1 MAFFKF
7 RFPGAK
13 TGAEAKAQPPLES
26 VEGMRRRARHRLI
39 GAAVLVLVAVVG
51 FPLVFDTQPRPV
63 AVDVPILIPDKTKVK
78 PLALPSTG
86 AETKAGAPAPVV
98 AASEAARKEAPPPAP
113 AASKPPQVA
122 AQASLDAK
130 EEIVT
135 GNADSKPPKA
145 PVKPASSA
153 VTGEVKREPAP
164 APKAETK
171 AEPKAEAKAPAAK
184 PADDGNRARALLD
197 GKDAAKPAAADAGR
211 FIVQVGAFAD
221 ADKARE
227 ARLKVE
233 RAGVTTYTQVVE
245 TPEGKRTRVRVGP
258 FSSKA
263 EAEKAAAKI
272 RGLDLPAAILTL

>member
-1 MAFFKF
+1 M
-7 RFPGAK
+7 
-13 TGAEAKAQPPLES
+13 
-26 VEGMRRRARHRLI
+26 I

-63 AVDVPILIPDKTKVK
+63 AVDVPILIPDKAKVK

-98 AASEAARKEAPPPAP
+98 SASEAARKEAPPTAP
-113 AASKPPQVA
+113 AAPKPPQVA

-130 EEIVT
+130 EEIVS

-164 APKAETK
+164 APKAETRT
-171 AEPKAEAKAPAAK
+171 EPKAPAAK
-184 PADDGNRARALLD
+184 LADDGNRARALLD
-197 GKDAAKPAAADAGR
+197 GKDEAKPVAADAGR
-211 FIVQVGAFAD
+211 FIVQIGAFAD

>member
-197 GKDAAKPAAADAGR
+197 GKDAAKPTAADAGR

>member
-1 MAFFKF
+1 
-7 RFPGAK
+7 
-13 TGAEAKAQPPLES
+13 
-26 VEGMRRRARHRLI
+26 
-39 GAAVLVLVAVVG
+39 
-51 FPLVFDTQPRPV
+51 
-63 AVDVPILIPDKTKVK
+63 
-78 PLALPSTG
+78 
-86 AETKAGAPAPVV
+86 
-98 AASEAARKEAPPPAP
+98 
-113 AASKPPQVA
+113 VA

-197 GKDAAKPAAADAGR
+197 GKDAAKPTAADAGR

>member
-1 MAFFKF
+1 
-7 RFPGAK
+7 
-13 TGAEAKAQPPLES
+13 
-26 VEGMRRRARHRLI
+26 
-39 GAAVLVLVAVVG
+39 
-51 FPLVFDTQPRPV
+51 
-63 AVDVPILIPDKTKVK
+63 
-78 PLALPSTG
+78 
-86 AETKAGAPAPVV
+86 
-98 AASEAARKEAPPPAP
+98 
-113 AASKPPQVA
+113 
-122 AQASLDAK
+122 
-130 EEIVT
+130 
-135 GNADSKPPKA
+135 
-145 PVKPASSA
+145 
-153 VTGEVKREPAP
+153 VKREPAP

-197 GKDAAKPAAADAGR
+197 GKDAAKPTAADAGR

>member
-13 TGAEAKAQPPLES
+13 TGAEATAQPPLES

-98 AASEAARKEAPPPAP
+98 SASEAARKEAPPTAP
-113 AASKPPQVA
+113 AAPKPPQVA

-197 GKDAAKPAAADAGR
+197 GKDEAKPAAADAGR
-211 FIVQVGAFAD
+211 FIVQIGAFAD

>member
-7 RFPGAK
+7 RLPGSK
-13 TGAEAKAQPPLES
+13 AETRTSSPGPAES
-26 VEGMRRRARHRLI
+26 IEGLRRRARHRLI
-39 GAAVLVLVAVVG
+39 GAAVLVLVAVIG

-63 AVDVPILIPDKTKVK
+63 AVDVAIQIPDRNKVK
-78 PLALPSTG
+78 PLTVAS
-86 AETKAGAPAPVV
+86 APVD
-98 AASEAARKEAPPPAP
+98 AASTPQAPVGSTTAQVPAR
-113 AASKPPQVA
+113 
-122 AQASLDAK
+122 ASLDAK
-130 EEIVT
+130 EEIVS

-164 APKAETK
+164 APKAETRT
-171 AEPKAEAKAPAAK
+171 EPKAPAAK
-184 PADDGNRARALLD
+184 LADDGNRARALLD
-197 GKDAAKPAAADAGR
+197 GKDEAKPVAADAGR
-211 FIVQVGAFAD
+211 FIVQIGAFAD